1 MEHNTLLPTCGM
13 LSGKWRGKWRVERHE
28 NLDGPGHVWCAFHNE
43 HNIEE
48 THRHFPTWGEALD
61 YADQQARTVAVTL
74 PRSPKLVPH
83 PTLMPKRLAAVYS
96 DFSTGPAW
104 WLNGT
109 VHAHELHNLALALLA
124 LAARNGVKQ

>member
-1 MEHNTLLPTCGM
+1 MEHNTQLPTCGM
-13 LSGKWRGKWRVERHE
+13 LSGMLSVKWRVERHE
-28 NLDGPGHVWCAFHNE
+28 NLDGPGDVWCAFHNE
-43 HNIEE
+43 HDIEE
-48 THRHFPTWGEALD
+48 TCRHFTTWREAQD

-83 PTLMPKRLAAVYS
+83 PKLMPKYLAAVYN
-96 DFSTGPAW
+96 DYSTSPAW

-109 VHAHELHNLALALLA
+109 VHAHELHDLALALLA

>member
-1 MEHNTLLPTCGM
+1 MG
-13 LSGKWRGKWRVERHE
+13 RWRVERHE
-28 NLDGPGHVWCAFHNE
+28 NLNGPGDVWCAFHNE
-43 HNIEE
+43 HDIEE

-61 YADQQARTVAVTL
+61 YAGHMARTTTVTL

-83 PTLMPKRLAAVYS
+83 PTLMPKHLAAVHQ

-109 VHAHELHNLALALLA
+109 VHAHELHDLALALLA
-124 LAARNGVKQ
+124 LAARNGVKREI